1 MSAPAEVSY
10 TQTTNCIVISL
21 YYYYYYYYY
30 YKPEINYIFS
40 ALRRYIFHC
49 SSSSFGTPCCSGYR
63 LRLQSGIRASSSGRE

>member
-21 YYYYYYYYY
+21 YYYYYYY